1 MEQHCKQDEQHKIND
16 DWPEVTTCIWT
27 GYSQEYV
34 LPEEGLHRYP
44 YQPGKKNEVQKR
56 QAIYFIWSQKIYRL
70 DLVTKQRGHHIL
82 CYSEDVYD
90 RGFLREELMY
100 I

>member
-16 DWPEVTTCIWT
+16 DWPE
-27 GYSQEYV
+27 GYNMHLNWVFTYV

-44 YQPGKKNEVQKR
+44 YQPGEQNGVQKR

-70 DLVTKQRGHHIL
+70 DLVAKQRGNHIL
-82 CYSEDVYD
+82 CYLEDVSD
-90 RGFLREELMY
+90 RAFLLEELMY